1 MQKLKLTARF
11 GRPTPQETR
20 QYTTPTRRCTTETK
34 LQKIYK
40 NFKLSWG
47 IKFFRSHNNFNIM
60 KMKHCE
66 RSILWIW
73 EIIVDFLVEYIED
86 DI

>member
-1 MQKLKLTARF
+1 MYNRNKAAKDIQDF
-11 GRPTPQETR
+11 QIVIGM
-20 QYTTPTRRCTTETK
+20 
-34 LQKIYK
+34 
-40 NFKLSWG
+40 
-47 IKFFRSHNNFNIM
+47 KFFKSHNNFSIM

>member
-1 MQKLKLTARF
+1 
-11 GRPTPQETR
+11 
-20 QYTTPTRRCTTETK
+20 
-34 LQKIYK
+34 
-40 NFKLSWG
+40 
-47 IKFFRSHNNFNIM
+47 M
-60 KMKHCE
+60 KMKHGE